1 MQHTSTG
8 CAQAMVVRSNSEFTS
23 DVVFPALAELT
34 GLKEAAS
41 VPLGRFRHLAALVHC
56 PA

>member
-1 MQHTSTG
+1 MQHTITG